1 MHPWQDFRLRWSKY
15 YSMLANMVYSCNI
28 FSALTEV
35 LFAKKHTTLSS
46 KNECLQYIG
55 VLIRLSIIQN
65 PFFKRL
71 FRRPGEYLAIW
82 RVKKSYRFILGLEI
96 KNIISII

>member
-1 MHPWQDFRLRWSKY
+1 MHPWQVFINEWSKY

-28 FSALTEV
+28 FSALTDV

-46 KNECLQYIG
+46 KNECLQYKG
-55 VLIRLSIIQN
+55 VLIRLSIMRN
-65 PFFKRL
+65 PFLKRL
-71 FRRPGEYLAIW
+71 FLRPGEYLAIW
-82 RVKKSYRFILGLEI
+82 AVKKSYSFILGLEI